1 MVDRLEALFARFS
14 VTAQVFNTGALCGI
28 SDLTAEDTGQ
38 LHLVRW
44 GEVEVVNDGK
54 VAARVR
60 EPSLLLYPRPLSHRF
75 ITEATRGADFA
86 CANLKFEGGVSHP
99 ICAALPAFVCLP
111 LNRIEGAKDVL
122 ALLFDEAFAERCGR
136 QALLDRLFEVV
147 LIQILRH
154 LMEHGHA
161 RAGLLAGLSH
171 PRLRHALVAMHE
183 KPAQEWTLEGLA
195 GAAGMS
201 RTVFANT
208 FHEVVGLTPGQYLQG
223 WRISLAQLAL
233 HRGHALRL
241 IADEVGYG
249 SEAALSRAFKAQ
261 TGSSPREWKRMQAAL
276 TGAGQPA
283 GK

>member
-1 MVDRLEALFARFS
+1 MVDRLEALFDRFS
-14 VTAQVFNTGALCGI
+14 VTAEVFNTGALCGI
-28 SDLTAEDTGQ
+28 NSLTAADTGQ

-44 GEVEVVNDGK
+44 GEVEVVNEGK
-54 VAARVR
+54 AAAHVH

-75 ITEATRGADFA
+75 ITEEKRGADFA

-99 ICAALPAFVCLP
+99 ICTALPPFVCLP
-111 LNRIEGAKDVL
+111 LSQIEGAKDVL
-122 ALLFDEAFAERCGR
+122 ALLFEEAFAQRCGR

-161 RAGLLAGLSH
+161 KAGLLAGLSH
-171 PRLRHALVAMHE
+171 QRLRHALVAMHE
-183 KPAQEWTLEGLA
+183 HPEKEWMLEGLA
-195 GAAGMS
+195 GVAGMS

-208 FHEVVGLTPGQYLQG
+208 FHEVVGVTPGQYLQS

-233 HRGHALRL
+233 HRGQSLKL

-261 TGSSPREWKRMQAAL
+261 MGLSPREWRRVQAQ
-276 TGAGQPA
+276 TTEN
-283 GK
+283 